1 MRAYPHP
8 SSDRDPLAAVR
19 DLREKTAVV
28 TGAASGIG
36 RALALQAAAEGMRVV
51 VADVDEAGLEETRE
65 AVARAGA
72 ECVACPT
79 DVAKRVEVERLE
91 RRAAGSFGG
100 TDLLFNNA
108 GVLVPGSAWERSEE
122 DWNWQLGVNLWG
134 VIHGISVFLP
144 RMIERGTPAHVVNTA
159 SVGGLMVG
167 PFLTPYVVSK
177 HAVVALT
184 EALHHELRLRGVP
197 IGVSALCPG
206 AVRTDIHRSERVRPK
221 ELAPAHALASGAEHA
236 FADGLRQSIEAG
248 MDPAEVATQT
258 FAAVRAGR
266 FWILPDPMYR
276 EHVRRRARA
285 ILDGEDPSFE
295 TGLEAPKE

>member
-1 MRAYPHP
+1 
-8 SSDRDPLAAVR
+8 VR
-19 DLREKTAVV
+19 DLRGKTAVV
-28 TGAASGIG
+28 TGAAGGIG
-36 RALALQAAAEGMRVV
+36 RALALRAGAEGMRVV
-51 VADVDEAGLEETRE
+51 VADVDEAGLEETRD
-65 AVARAGA
+65 ALANAGV
-72 ECVACPT
+72 ECLACPT

-108 GVLVPGSAWERSEE
+108 GVLVPGSAWERSED
-122 DWNWQLGVNLWG
+122 DWTWQLGVNLWG

-144 RMIERGTPAHVVNTA
+144 RMIERGAPAHVVNTA

-206 AVRTDIHRSERVRPK
+206 AVRTGIHRSERVRPK
-221 ELAPAHALASGAEHA
+221 TLGPAPALASSAEQA
-236 FADGLRQSIEAG
+236 FAQGLRDSIEAG
-248 MDPAEVATQT
+248 MAPEEVAAQT
-258 FAAVRAGR
+258 FGAVRAGR
-266 FWILPDPMYR
+266 FWILPGPMYR
-276 EHVRRRARA
+276 EHVERRARA
-285 ILDGEDPSFE
+285 ILAGEDPSFA
-295 TGLEAPKE
+295 TGLEVPKE